1 MMIDG
6 LIGGFS
12 NSFAAILC
20 HPMDVIKT
28 NYQTDMQRGLKRK
41 IPQIAKDIWFNNRTN
56 QLNGIRGF
64 YRGLAPQ
71 LATYPVFWSFYHTT
85 NGIFNIKLGSSKFYD
100 NITNSLVSATL
111 SSSITNPLFV
121 IKNNMQTVENPKI
134 GQTIKMLY
142 NQNGYSSFFRGL
154 PATLLNN
161 TKLAIQFPVSDYL
174 RDIQGYNVGIS
185 AFWAKLITTSLFYPL
200 DLIRVNQRNT
210 SGLSMKG
217 AIKMIYNN
225 SGFLGFYRGV
235 FIYNCVST
243 PSFVLMEIF
252 RNYGMNYYKSRKS

>member
-6 LIGGFS
+6 LIGGMS
-12 NSFAAILC
+12 NAFAATLC
-20 HPMDVIKT
+20 HPVDVLKT

-41 IPQIAKDIWFNNRTN
+41 IPQIAQTIWSS
-56 QLNGIRGF
+56 QGVKGF

-71 LATYPVFWSFYHTT
+71 LTTYPIFWSFYHTT
-85 NGIFNIKLGSSKFYD
+85 NGIFNIKLGGDKFYD

-121 IKNNMQTVENPKI
+121 IKNNMQTIEKPLV
-134 GQTIKMLY
+134 GQTVQMLY
-142 NQNGYSSFFRGL
+142 KQNGMKSFFRGL

-174 RDIQGYNVGIS
+174 RDVQGYNVGIS
-185 AFWAKLITTSLFYPL
+185 AFWAKMITTSLFYPL

-217 AIKMIYNN
+217 AIKIIYN
-225 SGFLGFYRGV
+225 SGGLKSFYRGV

-252 RNYGMNYYKSRKS
+252 RNAGMKYYHSKCL